1 MALIISNAYLSQ
13 SQMTDNAQYI
23 ADYLFARGWT
33 QNAIAGILGNMQRES
48 TMNPGLWESLIY
60 GNMSSGYGLV
70 QWTPA
75 TGYISWADARGI
87 SLGKQLRQYDSI
99 F

>member
-23 ADYLFARGWT
+23 ADYLINKGWT
-33 QNAIAGILGNMQRES
+33 RNAIAGILGNMQRES
-48 TMNPGLWESLIY
+48 TLNPGLWESLIY
-60 GNMSSGYGLV
+60 GNMSGGYGLV

-75 TGYISWADARGI
+75 TGYTSWADARGYPW
-87 SLGKQLRQYDSI
+87 GNNYGNTTAH
-99 F
+99 

>member
-13 SQMTDNAQYI
+13 PQMKDNAQYI
-23 ADYLFARGWT
+23 ADYLNARGWT

-60 GNMSSGYGLV
+60 GNMSGGYNF
-70 QWTPA
+70 PA
-75 TGYISWADARGI
+75 CKWYLSYQKWRST
-87 SLGKQLRQYDSI
+87 L
-99 F
+99 